1 MREERALLA
10 KAPRGRDCYSQIQI
24 AETSKS
30 PPQWST
36 CHVELT
42 TAEPADVANDDLE
55 PCNLSVRR
63 TTRGFD

>member
-1 MREERALLA
+1 
-10 KAPRGRDCYSQIQI
+10 
-24 AETSKS
+24 
-30 PPQWST
+30 
-36 CHVELT
+36 VELT